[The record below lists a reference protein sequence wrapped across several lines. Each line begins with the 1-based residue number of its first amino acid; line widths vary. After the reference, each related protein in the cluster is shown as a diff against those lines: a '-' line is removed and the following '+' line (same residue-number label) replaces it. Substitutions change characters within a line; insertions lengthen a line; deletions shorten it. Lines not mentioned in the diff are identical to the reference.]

1 MKKEEL
7 IQLHNF
13 LLQLKT
19 HVETIKNKN
28 ESSECS
34 CYEIMG
40 IAPYEIYKSKKEH
53 TRAIFELS
61 KDISY
66 LMNDNYDKDCI
77 FQKIYD
83 RLEEICNRY
92 IK

>member
-19 HVETIKNKN
+19 HIETIRNIKETS
-28 ESSECS
+28 ESSS
-34 CYEIMG
+34 YEIMG

-61 KDISY
+61 KDISDI
-66 LMNDNYDKDCI
+66 MKNNEDKDSI
-77 FQKIYD
+77 FQKIYEQ
-83 RLEEICNRY
+83 LEEICNRY

>member
-13 LLQLKT
+13 LLQLKA
-19 HVETIKNKN
+19 HLETVKDIKD
-28 ESSECS
+28 SSFFS
-34 CYEIMG
+34 SYETLNIT
-40 IAPYEIYKSKKEH
+40 PYEIYKSKKEH

-61 KDISY
+61 KDITN
-66 LMNDNYDKDCI
+66 LMKDEDDCI

-83 RLEEICNRY
+83 RLDEICNRFL
-92 IK
+92 K